1 MYEVQAL
8 LLPSVVVIFFICQ
21 MYLFGVFGWLVV
33 FKRDALVFREEIECP
48 VALRS
53 TG

>member
-8 LLPSVVVIFFICQ
+8 LLPSVVMILFICQ
-21 MYLFGVFGWLVV
+21 MYLWVFGWLVV
-33 FKRDALVFREEIECP
+33 FKRDALIFRGGIESP